1 MGGGGGGDTVT
12 NVTNTGLGDDQYQA
26 LADNQVGISGQITDA
41 RNDATVRYDNFDNRF
56 DNLDTSVGGVSSNLS
71 SGFTNLQDLMK
82 EYNDSRTASNVAA
95 FDTINTGLN
104 ANNAAIGQ
112 NTTALDTLS
121 GDVTGG
127 FDEVGQRFNTVDQ
140 ANQNL
145 QTSVDTG
152 FEDQAT
158 AMNELETGMNTQFDD
173 ANTALNESFAATGEA
188 LQEGFG
194 ATSDQMTETQR
205 NVLEGQGGLQT
216 NLDALSGNVDTY
228 ANQQLANQEALA
240 QGQSGFQS
248 SFDNYV
254 DRYTDD
260 TTLANQTR
268 ADLATAQA
276 NATQRLRQDLGD
288 FAQAAATGQQNLSE
302 QIGDTATS
310 TGKALGV
317 LGDTVQGGFM
327 ATSTEAQLAKSD
339 LATRLANLKAQG
351 ENMDAATKAQFDN
364 VANSFDDQG
373 NLITNS
379 IDAQGNTITRQ
390 IDDQGNLIQS
400 TFDATGQRIGQSQTN
415 IQEALTATEGLL
427 SGEVAFAQKS
437 LDTGFNTLNNN
448 VNTNFTDVSSA
459 VDSLGTNLTQ
469 GQEGL
474 MSDLQLKIDKSTD
487 NLLRGQQDN
496 LTANQQQIQ
505 AAIGSQN
512 DNYASLREQI
522 LGGFQSMDVN
532 SINQAKDLAAIA
544 ATQGDLDMGMRQ
556 NFKQLSQAFDDNGKL
571 ISNSVDEQ
579 GNTLSR
585 AIDENGNLLLR
596 SFDVTDTEIGN
607 KVININRSLYE
618 LGNLQRMVGANI
630 SMGNLSPTSQG
641 DIPTGGFASPFTMTQ

>member
-1 MGGGGGGDTVT
+1 MGGGGGDTT

-56 DNLDTSVGGVSSNLS
+56 DNLDTSVGGVSNNLT

-95 FDTINTGLN
+95 FDPINTGLN

-112 NTTALDTLS
+112 NTTARDTLS

-127 FDEVGQRFNTVDQ
+127 FDEMGQRFNTVDQ

-173 ANTALNESFAATGEA
+173 ANAALNESFAATGEA

-194 ATSDQMTETQR
+194 ATSEQMTETQR

-276 NATQRLRQDLGD
+276 NATQRLREDIGD
-288 FAQAAATGQQNLSE
+288 YAQATATGQQDIANQNAE
-302 QIGDTATS
+302 NTAAVTD
-310 TGKALGV
+310 AL
-317 LGDTVQGGFM
+317 QGGFQQSAQTSQNLRDVLSRQFDETSEGLMNNQELM
-327 ATSTEAQLAKSD
+327 AETQGAIQEGQAN
-339 LATRLANLKAQG
+339 LANLFTTESG
-351 ENMDAATKAQFDN
+351 EIDAA
-364 VANSFDDQG
+364 
-373 NLITNS
+373 L
-379 IDAQGNTITRQ
+379 
-390 IDDQGNLIQS
+390 
-400 TFDATGQRIGQSQTN
+400 
-415 IQEALTATEGLL
+415 
-427 SGEVAFAQKS
+427 
-437 LDTGFNTLNNN
+437 
-448 VNTNFTDVSSA
+448 
-459 VDSLGTNLTQ
+459 
-469 GQEGL
+469 
-474 MSDLQLKIDKSTD
+474 
-487 NLLRGQQDN
+487 
-496 LTANQQQIQ
+496 
-505 AAIGSQN
+505 
-512 DNYASLREQI
+512 
-522 LGGFQSMDVN
+522 
-532 SINQAKDLAAIA
+532 INQTKNLAGIA
-544 ATQGDLDMGMRQ
+544 ATQSDLDMGMRQ
-556 NFKQLSQAFDDNGKL
+556 NFNQLSQAFDDNGQL
-571 ISNSVDEQ
+571 IQNSIDQ
-579 GNTLSR
+579 NGNTIMR
-585 AIDENGNLLLR
+585 EMDQNGNLMLR
-596 SFDVTDTEIGN
+596 AMDAQGRDMGN
-607 KVININRSLYE
+607 KIINVADSVGQLQA
-618 LGNLQRMVGANI
+618 LQRKAGANI

-641 DIPTGGFASPFTMTQ
+641 AIPTGGFASPFTTTQ

>member
-1 MGGGGGGDTVT
+1 MGGGGGDTT

-41 RNDATVRYDNFDNRF
+41 RNDATARYDNFDTRF
-56 DNLDTSVGGVSSNLS
+56 DNIDTSVGGVSNNLT

-82 EYNDSRTASNVAA
+82 QYNDSRSAANVAA

-112 NTTALDTLS
+112 NMTALDTLS

-127 FDEVGQRFNTVDQ
+127 FDQMGQRFNTVDQ

-152 FEDQAT
+152 FQDQAT
-158 AMNELETGMNTQFDD
+158 ATNELETGMNTQFDD

-194 ATSDQMTETQR
+194 ATSEQMTETQR

-240 QGQSGFQS
+240 QGQSEFQS

-276 NATQRLRQDLGD
+276 NATQRLRTDLGE
-288 FAQAAATGQQNLSE
+288 FAQAAATGQENLSS

-310 TGKALGV
+310 TGNALGV
-317 LGDTVQGGFM
+317 LGDMVQGGFRD
-327 ATSTEAQLAKSD
+327 TSTEAQLAQSD
-339 LATRLANLKAQG
+339 LSTRLANLRAQG
-351 ENMDAATKAQFDN
+351 ENMDAATKAQFAN
-364 VANSFDDQG
+364 VANAFDDQG

-390 IDDQGNLIQS
+390 MDNQGNLIQS
-400 TFDATGQRIGQSQTN
+400 TFDATGQRIGQSQVN

-427 SGEVAFAQKS
+427 AGEVAFAQES
-437 LDTGFNTLNNN
+437 LDTGFGTVNNN
-448 VNTNFTDVSSA
+448 LNTNFTDVASS

-474 MSDLQLKIDKSTD
+474 ASDLQLKIGESTD
-487 NLLRGQQDN
+487 NILRGQRNN
-496 LTANQQQIQ
+496 LADTQRQIQ
-505 AAIGSQN
+505 ASVGSQN
-512 DNYASLREQI
+512 DNYAALRDQMS
-522 LGGFQSMDVN
+522 GGFQNMDVN

-556 NFKQLSQAFDDNGKL
+556 NFNQLSQAFDDNGQL

-585 AIDENGNLLLR
+585 AIDQNGNLLLR
-596 SFDVTDTEIGN
+596 SFDVTGNEIGN
-607 KVININRSLYE
+607 KVIDINRSLYE
-618 LGNLQRMVGANI
+618 LGNLQRVTGANQ
-630 SMGNLSPTSQG
+630 SMGNLSPASQG
-641 DIPTGGFASPFTMTQ
+641 DIPTGGFMSPFTMTQ